1 MFKARGNLAV
11 RHGEVKK
18 AHLTPNCSYEI
29 VRSLAFIMTSDRSHP
44 LVSVIVPAHNY
55 GRFIGSA
62 LDSLAAQSFQNWE
75 CIVVDDG
82 STDNTPEVVR
92 AYTESDAR
100 VRYLRQ
106 ENLKQAT
113 ARNNGIRHSA
123 GKYFQFLDAD
133 DRIETRKLELQV
145 AYLEQHSEVDIVY
158 GDARFFASENP
169 SELMYSM
176 WGHNK
181 PWQPGISGCGREVLL
196 PLLQLNSIMV
206 NAALTRRSV
215 IDRVG
220 LFDEELP
227 PVEDWD
233 WWLRCAEEGACF
245 HYSETEGT
253 LALVRSH
260 SSSSSK
266 SRVRF
271 HASVLL
277 MRKKLA
283 TRLKDAEAQ
292 RKNARLLAEAEGTLG
307 AEQVLHH
314 NRAQGV
320 YHLGR
325 AAVLDR
331 ELRHRLKWFACAIAA
346 PFVGTQRFERIYSS
360 SISRAVMRPLRQAQE
375 EGQR

>member
-1 MFKARGNLAV
+1 M
-11 RHGEVKK
+11 
-18 AHLTPNCSYEI
+18 S
-29 VRSLAFIMTSDRSHP
+29 SDQSSV

-55 GRFIGSA
+55 GSYIGSA
-62 LDSLAAQSFQNWE
+62 LDSLIAQSFANWE

-82 STDNTPEVVR
+82 STDNTPEVVATYANR
-92 AYTESDAR
+92 DAR
-100 VRYLRQ
+100 VRYVRQ
-106 ENLKQAT
+106 QNRKQAA
-113 ARNNGIRHSA
+113 ARNNGIQHSV

-133 DRIETRKLELQV
+133 DRIDTRKLELQV
-145 AYLEQHSEVDIVY
+145 DYLERHAKVDIVY

-169 SELMYSM
+169 SELLYSM
-176 WGHNK
+176 WGHDK

-206 NAALTRRSV
+206 NAALTRRSTV
-215 IDRVG
+215 DRIG

-233 WWLRCAEEGACF
+233 WWLRCAEAGACF
-245 HYSETEGT
+245 RFLDTEGT

-266 SRVRF
+266 SRVQF
-271 HASVLL
+271 HASVLR

-283 TRLKDAEAQ
+283 ARLTDVEAR
-292 RKNARLLAEAEGTLG
+292 RKNAKLLAEAEGTLG
-307 AEQVLHH
+307 AEQVLHS
-314 NRAQGV
+314 NRARGV

-331 ELRHRLKWFACAIAA
+331 ELRHRLKWLACAIAA
-346 PFVGTQRFERIYSS
+346 PLVGTQRFERIYSS
-360 SISRAVMRPLRQAQE
+360 SISRAVTRPLRQVQE
-375 EGQR
+375 EGHR

>member
-1 MFKARGNLAV
+1 
-11 RHGEVKK
+11 
-18 AHLTPNCSYEI
+18 
-29 VRSLAFIMTSDRSHP
+29 MTTDRSGP
-44 LVSVIVPAHNY
+44 LVSVIMPAYNY
-55 GRFIGSA
+55 ARFIGA
-62 LDSLAAQSFQNWE
+62 AMESLTAQTFENWE

-82 STDNTPEVVR
+82 STDDTPEVVE
-92 AYTESDAR
+92 AYIRKDPR

-106 ENLKQAT
+106 ENSKQAA
-113 ARNNGIRHSA
+113 ARNNGIQHST
-123 GKYFQFLDAD
+123 GKYLQFLDAD

-145 AYLEQHSEVDIVY
+145 EYLERHPEVDIVY

-169 SELMYSM
+169 SALLYSM
-176 WGHNK
+176 WGHDK
-181 PWQPGISGCGREVLL
+181 PWQPGISGCGVEVLL

-215 IDRVG
+215 IDRAG

-233 WWLRCAEEGACF
+233 WWLRCAEDGACF
-245 HYSETEGT
+245 RYFDTEGT

-266 SRVRF
+266 SRVQF
-271 HASVLL
+271 YASVLL

-283 TRLKDAEAQ
+283 ARLRDAEAL
-292 RKNARLLAEAEGTLG
+292 RKNARLLAETEGTLG
-307 AEQVLHH
+307 AEQVLHN
-314 NRAQGV
+314 NRASGV

-346 PFVGTQRFERIYSS
+346 PFVGNQRFARIYSS
-360 SISRAVMRPLRQAQE
+360 SISHAVMRPFRQVQE